1 MSMSS
6 PAPLYPIA
14 NGKFAERLE
23 SLPAKLLAHLY
34 RTRDVGLELAQRHQV
49 DAARAELGILGH
61 DVARTLK
68 KREMLRQA
76 DGFGLPALE
85 MERRA
90 PVLLH
95 GPVGAEL
102 LRQEDGLDDPEILD
116 AVRWHSTGHPNLT
129 QLGLVVFLAD
139 KLDPNKLKSYPYQPQ
154 LQAIAN
160 ESLPQAALEFLCRE
174 AALRLQ
180 RRRPVHPS
188 SIAAINALLL
198 AGG

>member
-1 MSMSS
+1 MSS
-6 PAPLYPIA
+6 AAAPVYPIA
-14 NGKFAERLE
+14 YGKFAERLE

-34 RTRDVGLELAQRHQV
+34 RTRDVGLELAQRHHL
-49 DAARAELGILGH
+49 DAPRAELGILAH

-76 DGFGLPALE
+76 DGFALPALE

-102 LRQEDGLDDPEILD
+102 LRQEDGLDDAEVLD

-129 QLGLVVFLAD
+129 PLGLVVFLAD

-154 LQAIAN
+154 LRAIAN
-160 ESLPQAALEFLCRE
+160 ESLPQAALEFLTRE